1 MNFDELVSELRRTYR
16 EAPRGEVATSIIL
29 FGIRFADDLSRIS
42 VADLARQAKLTEKGS
57 FGVEV
62 NHGIKLA
69 KYVQLK

>member
-1 MNFDELVSELRRTYR
+1 MNFDELVSELQRTYK

-29 FGIRFADDLSRIS
+29 FGIRNADDLSRIS

-62 NHGIKLA
+62 NHGIRLA